1 MDLKVL
7 SNEEYDRIIEKL
19 DTIISL
25 FNEKSKKSGDLLSER
40 WLDSSEVIRALK
52 ISNRTLQNY
61 RDRNMIPFS
70 KIGNKVYFKASDIER
85 FLADHYIKVH

>member
-19 DTIISL
+19 DTIISWL
-25 FNEKSKKSGDLLSER
+25 NEKSKKSGDLLSER
-40 WLDSSEVIRALK
+40 WLDSSEVVRALK

-85 FLADHYIKVH
+85 FLDDHYIKVH